1 MPCPSARVCGEP
13 GARGGSAGGTEPSGD
28 RNQPVDSG
36 SVRDQIEGL
45 GPRVPL
51 SRDGEEAEKQERGQ
65 VSQCLGPVGGGRR
78 GSGGRVGSAG
88 TGWTRVEARGR
99 SRRTPGLGPEW
110 APRVRDPSSRQAR
123 RALAAGWFPSQYPAP
138 PVPLARPGKEGSP
151 ASEVGQW
158 FWIPGVVRSSRG
170 CFCGATI
177 GEGLEE
183 FF

>member
-13 GARGGSAGGTEPSGD
+13 GARGGSAGGTEPNGD

-36 SVRDQIEGL
+36 SVRDRVEGL

-78 GSGGRVGSAG
+78 GSGGRVGFAG

-99 SRRTPGLGPEW
+99 PRRAPGLGPEW
-110 APRVRDPSSRQAR
+110 APRVRDPSSGQAR
-123 RALAAGWFPSQYPAP
+123 RALAAGWFPSRYPAP
-138 PVPLARPGKEGSP
+138 PVPLPGQGQRGLRPHKWGSGFGLP
-151 ASEVGQW
+151 AWSGRA
-158 FWIPGVVRSSRG
+158 GVV
-170 CFCGATI
+170 FAT
-177 GEGLEE
+177 LL
-183 FF
+183 